1 MLFEHPTLNSAVAV
15 SVRSVCCSSCD
26 SGVCVRKQA
35 DSDTL
40 AWWSHFC
47 GERVQQ
53 CVLGFR
59 VTFFTYSRSTE
70 ERRGLLL
77 IVSALAY
84 FPAVVNTI
92 GSVGVLPYTPSNGKV
107 ERKVY
112 LTVSFSK

>member
-1 MLFEHPTLNSAVAV
+1 MLFEHPTLTSAVTL

-59 VTFFTYSRSTE
+59 VTFFTYSTSTE
-70 ERRGLLL
+70 ERR
-77 IVSALAY
+77 
-84 FPAVVNTI
+84 
-92 GSVGVLPYTPSNGKV
+92 VLTFDCFWSC
-107 ERKVY
+107 
-112 LTVSFSK
+112 LFSWL